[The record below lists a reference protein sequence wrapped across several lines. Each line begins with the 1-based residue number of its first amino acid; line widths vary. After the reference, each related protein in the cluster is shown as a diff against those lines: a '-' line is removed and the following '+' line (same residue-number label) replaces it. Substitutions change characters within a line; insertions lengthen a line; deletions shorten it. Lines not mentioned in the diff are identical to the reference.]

1 MSGSFPPHDEEKGS
15 FRALAQFRHR
25 MAPAPCTVSRR
36 VSNTWAAPVP
46 EEEKTVIIDFDEP
59 QFAVAPGQIAA
70 VYIGEQCMGC
80 GPIERVGHETNVA

>member
-1 MSGSFPPHDEEKGS
+1 
-15 FRALAQFRHR
+15 
-25 MAPAPCTVSRR
+25 
-36 VSNTWAAPVP
+36 VP